1 MIPKALSEYDCFM
14 AAMSKISLKAL
25 SEHLGLTEGTV
36 SRAINDYPDISLRTR
51 DKVKQA
57 ARELGY
63 SPNSSARRLATGNA
77 ECIGYVLPWQT
88 GHISDPFL
96 GQLLDGISQV
106 VSARHWDLTLAVAR
120 SASDELSIIS
130 RLAQSGRVNGLIIS
144 RTLSHDSRIEHMQ
157 ELGIPFVTHGRTVN
171 SDNHAWFDIDNFAAF
186 REAVAHLVG
195 LGHRRIAH
203 IRGPIDYNFAALR
216 QAGYRKGLRDAN
228 LSPDSTLE
236 AKSDMTE
243 RGGYRAMRHL
253 LSLKKPPTA
262 VICVSD
268 MVALGAMKAIQEA
281 GWHPG
286 REVSVIGYDGLSLGE
301 HTHPALTTMVQPL
314 QTAGKRIAE
323 MLLAIIDGEDPRDH
337 QELRRATLER
347 RETDGPA
354 PRGPT
359 LQKPGMIFDHT
370 DLSNSK
376 PGR

>member
-1 MIPKALSEYDCFM
+1 
-14 AAMSKISLKAL
+14 MSKISLKLL

-36 SRAINDYPDISLRTR
+36 SRAINDYPDISSRTR

-63 SPNSSARRLATGNA
+63 SPNSNARRLATGNA

-96 GQLLDGISQV
+96 GELLDGISRA
-106 VSARHWDLTLAVAR
+106 VSVRHWDLTLAVSGSAR
-120 SASDELSIIS
+120 DELSVIS
-130 RLAQSGRVNGLIIS
+130 RLSQSGRVNGLIIS
-144 RTLSHDSRIEHMQ
+144 RTLIHDPRIEYMQ
-157 ELGIPFVTHGRTVN
+157 KLGIPFVTHGRTAN
-171 SDNHAWFDIDNFAAF
+171 SENHAWFDIDNVAAF
-186 REAVAHLVG
+186 REAVAHLAG

-203 IRGPIDYNFAALR
+203 IKGPVEYNFAAMR
-216 QAGYRKGLRDAN
+216 QAGYRKGLLDCN
-228 LSPDSTLE
+228 LTSDTALE
-236 AKSDMTE
+236 TEADMTE

-253 LSLKKPPTA
+253 LSHREPPTA

-268 MVALGAMKAIQEA
+268 IVALGAMKAIHEA

-323 MLLAIIDGEDPRDH
+323 MLLAIIDGENPRDH

-347 RETDGPA
+347 RETDGP
-354 PRGPT
+354 PPGRPPT
-359 LQKPGMIFDHT
+359 RNPETNFDHT
-370 DLSNSK
+370 DSSNSK